1 VAGVAPVIPTVGP
14 RSKQLY
20 HRAFTFSVRGQ
31 VMIKVGIVG
40 GTGYTGV
47 ELLRLLAQHPQAE
60 VVVITSRSE
69 DGVKVTDMFPNLRG
83 HYDGLAFS
91 VPDAATL
98 GACDVVFFATPHGV
112 AHALAGELLAAGTR
126 VIDLSADFRLQD
138 ADEWAKWYGQAHGA
152 PELLPEAVYGL
163 PEVNRDQIRKARLI
177 AVPGCYPTA
186 TQLGFLP
193 LLESGLADASRLIA
207 DCKSGVSGAGRA
219 AKIGSLFTEAGESM
233 MAYAV
238 KGHRHL
244 PEISQGLRRAARGDI
259 GLTFVPH
266 LTPMIRGIHAT
277 LYATVADTSVDL
289 QRLYEQRYADEPF
302 VDVMPAGSHPETR
315 SVRGANVCRIAVHRP
330 QGGDLVVI
338 LSVIDNLVKGAS
350 GQAVQNMNIL
360 FDLDERMGLGN
371 AALLP

>member
-1 VAGVAPVIPTVGP
+1 MV
-14 RSKQLY
+14 
-20 HRAFTFSVRGQ
+20 
-31 VMIKVGIVG
+31 KVGIVG

-47 ELLRLLAQHPQAE
+47 ELLRLLAQHSQAE
-60 VVVITSRSE
+60 VAVITSRSE
-69 DGVKVTDMFPNLRG
+69 EGVKVADMFPNLRG
-83 HYDGLAFS
+83 HYDELAFS
-91 VPDAATL
+91 VPDSKTL
-98 GACDVVFFATPHGV
+98 GSCDVVFFATPHGV
-112 AHALAGELLAAGTR
+112 AHALAGELLAAGIL

-138 ADEWAKWYGQAHGA
+138 ADEWAKWYGQPHGA
-152 PELLPEAVYGL
+152 PELLESAVYGL
-163 PEVNRDQIRKARLI
+163 PEVNREQIKGARLI

-193 LLESGLADASRLIA
+193 LLENGLADAAHLIA

-233 MAYAV
+233 MAYSV

-244 PEISQGLRRAARGDI
+244 PEITQGLRRAAGSDV

-277 LYATVADTSVDL
+277 LYATVADRSADL
-289 QRLYEQRYADEPF
+289 QRLYERRYANEPF

-315 SVRGANVCRIAVHRP
+315 SVRGANLCRIAVHRP
-330 QGGDLVVI
+330 QGGDLVVV

-350 GQAVQNMNIL
+350 GQAIQNMNIL
-360 FDLDERMGLGN
+360 FGLDERLGLM
-371 AALLP
+371 APTLLP

>member
-1 VAGVAPVIPTVGP
+1 MV
-14 RSKQLY
+14 
-20 HRAFTFSVRGQ
+20 
-31 VMIKVGIVG
+31 KVGIVG

-47 ELLRLLAQHPQAE
+47 ELLRLLAQHPEAE
-60 VVVITSRSE
+60 VAIITSRSE
-69 DGVKVTDMFPNLRG
+69 AGVSVADMYPNLRG
-83 HYDGLAFS
+83 HYDNLRFS
-91 VPDAATL
+91 VPDTAAL

-112 AHALAGELLAAGTR
+112 AHSLAGELLAAGTR

-138 ADEWAKWYGQAHGA
+138 AEEWARWYGQPHGA
-152 PELLPEAVYGL
+152 PELLGEAVYGL
-163 PEVNRDQIRKARLI
+163 PEVNRERIRAARLI

-193 LLESGLADASRLIA
+193 LLEAGLADNTRLIA
-207 DCKSGVSGAGRA
+207 DCKSGVSGAGRGA
-219 AKIGSLFTEAGESM
+219 SVGSLFCEAGESM
-233 MAYAV
+233 KAYAV

-244 PEISQGLRRAARGDI
+244 PEITQGLRQAAGGEV

-277 LYATVADTSVDL
+277 LYATVADTSIDL
-289 QRLYEQRYADEPF
+289 QALFERRYADEPF

-330 QGGDLVVI
+330 QGGDLVVV

-350 GQAVQNMNIL
+350 GQAVQNLNIL
-360 FDLDERMGLGN
+360 FGLDERLGLAHAG
-371 AALLP
+371 LMP